1 MKVEISNGDLVD
13 KVTIL
18 AIKLLRIED
27 EDKLKNIK
35 KEHDSLA
42 NLLMDIEID
51 EHSYLY
57 RELWH
62 INMKLWDI
70 EDGIREKE
78 RKREFDDEFVSLAR
92 KVYITNDKRCEIKKQ
107 INIETGSNLVEE
119 KSYEEY

>member
-1 MKVEISNGDLVD
+1 MKIEISNGDLVD

-27 EDKLKNIK
+27 KDKLKNIK

-51 EHSYLY
+51 EYSYLY

-62 INMKLWDI
+62 INQKLWDI
-70 EDGIREKE
+70 EDSIREKE
-78 RKREFDDEFVSLAR
+78 RKKEFDDEFIELAR
-92 KVYITNDKRCEIKKQ
+92 KVYITNDKRCEIKRQ
-107 INIETGSNLVEE
+107 INLETGSNFVEE